1 MADGRWAAQEPARAA
16 SGPRL
21 GAKLLVA
28 AGFVTL
34 VNNYLPGSGHLN
46 VAILNTVSALAVV
59 FGVVTWILPWH
70 RWPSQVTLV
79 LPMIAFAMLAV
90 ANRYGGVSAYSYAV
104 YFVLIFVWIGLTQP
118 PLSSFLLA
126 PVATAAYLWPM
137 FTRPHLPPH
146 GAQSVTVAIPV
157 CVLVGEALA
166 RSVRRQQR
174 TQEDLTERVA
184 FAERQRRHEQVIID
198 AVADGLLLLGPD
210 GRVTTCN
217 AAAGHLLDRP
227 PEALV
232 GARLPFASSPPGQPV
247 EHRVA
252 PDRWIETVTAV
263 LPGSRET
270 VVALHDISR
279 QRALQES
286 QELFLATTS
295 HELRTPLTVII
306 GYVTTLRRRWDAMA
320 DEQRLQAL
328 DAVAVR
334 AEELRLLIDHLL
346 LAARVR
352 TGHHTIHVMPFDLV
366 QAVRRVVPDFVAT
379 CPRHVFDVVAD
390 DDLPLVLGDEST
402 VGPILGQ
409 LLENA
414 VKYSPNGGHV
424 GVVVRRVGPSAHLSV
439 ADEGVGLPPGAERH
453 IFDPFHQVQHADRR
467 EYGGVGLGLHIVRQL
482 VDRQGGSVTAAGR
495 YPRGAVFTVRLPL
508 ALAEPA
514 ASTEPALLP
523 S

>member
-1 MADGRWAAQEPARAA
+1 MAIARWAAQEPARAA

-28 AGFVTL
+28 AGVVTL
-34 VNNYLPGSGHLN
+34 VNNYLPGSEHLN
-46 VAILNTVSALAVV
+46 IAILDAVSGLAVV

-70 RWPSQVTLV
+70 RWPRQVTLI
-79 LPMIAFAMLAV
+79 LPVIAFAMLAV

-104 YFVLIFVWIGLTQP
+104 YFVLIFVWIGLSQP
-118 PLSSFLLA
+118 PLTSFLLA
-126 PVATAAYLWPM
+126 PVAASAYLWPM

-174 TQEDLTERVA
+174 MQEDLAERVA
-184 FAERQRRHEQVIID
+184 LSERQRRHEQVIID

-210 GRVTTCN
+210 GRVTACN
-217 AAAGHLLDRP
+217 AAAAHLLDRP
-227 PEALV
+227 TEALV
-232 GARLPFASSPPGQPV
+232 GARLPFGSSLPGQPV

-295 HELRTPLTVII
+295 HELRTPLTVIM
-306 GYVTTLRRRWDAMA
+306 GYVTTLRRRWAAMT
-320 DEQRLQAL
+320 DEQRREAL
-328 DAVAVR
+328 DAVAGR
-334 AEELRLLIDHLL
+334 AEELRSLIDHLL

-352 TGHHTIHVMPFDLV
+352 TGHHAIDITPFDLV

-379 CPRHVFDVVAD
+379 CSRHVFDVVA

-402 VGPILGQ
+402 VSPILGQ

-414 VKYSPNGGHV
+414 VKYSPNGGRI
-424 GVVVRRVGPSAHLSV
+424 GVVVRRVGSSAQLSV

-453 IFDPFHQVQHADRR
+453 IFEPFHQVQHADRR

-482 VDRQGGSVTAAGR
+482 VERQGGSVTAAGR

-514 ASTEPALLP
+514 APAEPALLP